1 MHDIWSV
8 LIGGKLYCKPHPL
21 NIATSWTEDCSNS
34 LMLLILL
41 HSFLKSPPQKKKD
54 HLGKQFLKLRC
65 LVVWHIFLLVY
76 QDVKIHDNTD
86 LLCSFLKVNP
96 KNDENMR
103 FSTNLC
109 ASIILI

>member
-41 HSFLKSPPQKKKD
+41 HSFLNPPPQKKKD
-54 HLGKQFLKLRC
+54 HLGKTVFKTKVFSCMAYIFTSVPRC
-65 LVVWHIFLLVY
+65 E
-76 QDVKIHDNTD
+76 
-86 LLCSFLKVNP
+86 NP
-96 KNDENMR
+96 
-103 FSTNLC
+103 
-109 ASIILI
+109 